1 MSRDLL
7 TFPVTPGQRALLDS
21 TAPRVLLR
29 GCPTYG
35 VNTIGLAL
43 AACRTQRSG
52 GRALLVAFAM
62 HSADELRARLVKWGL
77 APARWRH
84 IGSWGMVSAEGG
96 GTLGLSSWG
105 GLDAK
110 RKHGPCRF
118 EAGTVDLVC
127 MEFMPSWKQFQEIDG
142 LLAPGGRLLVA
153 SCTAL
158 SLDQIQL
165 ARWLIRNGLL
175 VDLHFP
181 FSRDNLTLS
190 NGALLV
196 KNHEQMSPAELEA
209 SVAWDPQNPE
219 ERLSFGAE
227 WP

>member
-35 VNTIGLAL
+35 VNTIALAL

-52 GRALLVAFAM
+52 GRALLFEPSMAM
-62 HSADELRARLVKWGL
+62 SFELKERLVKWGL
-77 APARWRH
+77 APARWRN
-84 IGSWGMVSAEGG
+84 IGGGLVSSGGG

-105 GLDAK
+105 ALDAK

-118 EAGTVDLVC
+118 EAGAVDLVC
-127 MEFMPSWKQFQEIDG
+127 MAFMPSWEQFQKVEG
-142 LLAPGGRLLVA
+142 LIAPGGRLLVA
-153 SCTAL
+153 SCTML
-158 SLDQIQL
+158 SPDRIQL
-165 ARWLIRNGLL
+165 AQWLIRNGLL

-181 FSRDNLTLS
+181 FGRDNLTLS
-190 NGALLV
+190 NGALLIT
-196 KNHEQMSPAELEA
+196 NHEQKSPAEVQA
-209 SVAWDPQNPE
+209 SLAWDPQNPE